1 MTESKKIV
9 YVIQELPGT
18 KVGVPKINIM
28 SARKHGEFKFLLP
41 EFSQIIFSP
50 GPLIFKLRNLLK
62 DYTPEDYLLL
72 TGDPAIIGV
81 ACSIVSDMTNGR
93 YNLLKWDKQIECIIR
108 FQLTYTRK
116 EKYKMSN
123 INFEADQ
130 REDLDSVNEAGS
142 LAEQVVKLQK
152 LEEELLVKE
161 AEAKELKRKVDLVSS
176 EVIPTMMQE
185 MNISTLKLADG
196 TSVEVKPVYGASI
209 PADKKEDAYTW
220 LRENG
225 LGDLIKN
232 EVTVA
237 FGRSEDNKAQQYAVL
252 AQGQGYE
259 PVQKLKVEPMTLK
272 ALVRERIENGLD
284 MPSDLFNLFTSN
296 RTKITRNK

>member
-1 MTESKKIV
+1 M
-9 YVIQELPGT
+9 
-18 KVGVPKINIM
+18 
-28 SARKHGEFKFLLP
+28 
-41 EFSQIIFSP
+41 
-50 GPLIFKLRNLLK
+50 
-62 DYTPEDYLLL
+62 
-72 TGDPAIIGV
+72 
-81 ACSIVSDMTNGR
+81 
-93 YNLLKWDKQIECIIR
+93 
-108 FQLTYTRK
+108 RK

-123 INFEADQ
+123 VINFEADQ
-130 REDLDSVNEAGS
+130 RENLDSVNEAGS
-142 LAEQVVKLQK
+142 LAEQVVKLEK
-152 LEEELLVKE
+152 LEGELLIKE
-161 AEAKELKRKVDLVSS
+161 GELKELKRKVDLVSS

-209 PADKKEDAYTW
+209 PADKKEDAYKW

-232 EVTVA
+232 EITVA

-272 ALVRERIENGLD
+272 ALVRERVEAGLD